1 MDPETE
7 EIIELSDKLSQAG
20 AGYKNH
26 IVLQATLNLCATAI
40 VNACDTREEAEKA
53 ASELA
58 ERLTEAVSSYWSSAH
73 PN

>member
-7 EIIELSDKLSQAG
+7 EIIELSDRLSRLSAG
-20 AGYKNH
+20 HKNH
-26 IVLQATLNLCATAI
+26 IVLQATLNLCATSI

-53 ASELA
+53 ASQLA
-58 ERLTEAVSSYWSSAH
+58 ERLTEAVSDYWSAGH